1 MLTIERWI
9 VRTKGL
15 PNPSADFSS
24 MHSGG
29 VGNVSTDA
37 PTHAAMPHF
46 LVHFIKFP
54 FPVYCF
60 SIACFIMLILTFY
73 KVLSNGPDTMQIVAL
88 NMKGIFRI
96 VKLTAMPTRIMK
108 CQMMYEHCN
117 IFF

>member
-60 SIACFIMLILTFY
+60 FNCLFHHANSYLLQGPEQRTGHYADRSTEHEGNFQNCEAYSDANTNY
-73 KVLSNGPDTMQIVAL
+73 EVSNDV
-88 NMKGIFRI
+88 
-96 VKLTAMPTRIMK
+96 
-108 CQMMYEHCN
+108 
-117 IFF
+117 